1 MPFFSGRNTIRRLA
15 VCCVARKWGCVQNY
29 EMLCII
35 FSFLKRNKDFL
46 KRENKSLFFSP
57 KYFEYKQYTSI
68 YLKTFVMMKTKCY
81 FQYLAISSS
90 TTQNSSSFFKR
101 GNSYILF
108 PAREKS
114 AHQLVLSIVYIL
126 LYTYSMY
133 IICTDSYRIF
143 PAQHSFD
150 IYFDIKETFNLSKL
164 LFVLLSSAIEE
175 NGCQFSP
182 LFPPVR

>member
-46 KRENKSLFFSP
+46 KRENKSLFFCQNILN
-57 KYFEYKQYTSI
+57 KQYTSI
-68 YLKTFVMMKTKCY
+68 YLKTFVMMKAKCY

-108 PAREKS
+108 PARGKS
-114 AHQLVLSIVYIL
+114 AHLVVYIL
-126 LYTYSMY
+126 LYTHSMY

-182 LFPPVR
+182 LFPSVR